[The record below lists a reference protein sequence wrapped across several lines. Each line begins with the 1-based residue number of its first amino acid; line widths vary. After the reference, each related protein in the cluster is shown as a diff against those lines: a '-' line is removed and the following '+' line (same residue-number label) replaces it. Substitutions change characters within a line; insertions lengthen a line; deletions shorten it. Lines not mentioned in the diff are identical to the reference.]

1 MKVALAQ
8 MEAHVGAI
16 ARNAERIVAF
26 ARAAREAGAELAVFP
41 ELAVTGYPPRDLLLQ
56 DDFVREAARATAWI
70 ARECPEDMKVL
81 VGTVERGER
90 KLRNV
95 AALLEGGR
103 VQASRAKTN
112 LPSYDVFFEERW
124 FEPAPS
130 NEPLGELGVL
140 VCEDLWDERYA
151 RKPAR
156 ALVAAGA
163 RLLVALNASPFRK
176 GVLAERL
183 RRARRPKTPLVY
195 VNAVGAEDELV
206 FDGGSFAL
214 DARGELLARLPRF
227 EEALALVDMEAPSP
241 ALSLPHFVGEGR
253 GGGPEEVLSA
263 LVLGVRRFAERNG
276 CREAVL
282 GLSGG
287 VDSALV
293 LALAARALGGS
304 NVRALAIPSRFNDP
318 RSESS
323 ARELARAL
331 GARFETVS
339 LEPLLEAAAAHLGL
353 GGAGAGATTF
363 ENVQA
368 RLRMLVLMA
377 DVNRQGG
384 LLLNTSN
391 KTELALGYGTLFGDL
406 AGDLAPIG
414 DLTKPE
420 VYALARLCPEI
431 PRFII
436 ERAPS
441 AELAPGQVD
450 PFDYERVSPLVDALL
465 SGTSPERLI
474 RDGFERAEVEAFARR
489 VRTAEHK
496 RRLAPIVVKVSE
508 TAIGSGRLVPVT
520 RGATT
525 ETTSGSRLPVA
536 VPCCTLL
543 HEERAAWQPASAA
556 PGPSRRRSS
565 SR

>member
-1 MKVALAQ
+1 MKVALCQ
-8 MEAHVGAI
+8 VETRVGAF
-16 ARNAERIVAF
+16 AENAERIAAF
-26 ARAAREAGAELAVFP
+26 AHEARRRGAALAVFP
-41 ELAVTGYPPRDLLLQ
+41 ELAVAGYPPRDLLLRP
-56 DDFVREAARATAWI
+56 DFVREAARRTAEI
-70 ARECPEDMKVL
+70 AARCPEDMKVL
-81 VGTVERGER
+81 VGTVELGAR

-95 AALLEGGR
+95 AALLEGGAVR
-103 VQASRAKTN
+103 ASRAKSL

-130 NEPLGELGVL
+130 IEPLGELGVL
-140 VCEDLWDERYA
+140 LCEDLWDERYEK
-151 RKPAR
+151 KPAR
-156 ALVAAGA
+156 TLVAAGA
-163 RLLVALNASPFRK
+163 SVLVALNASPYRK
-176 GVLAERL
+176 GVLDERL
-183 RRARRPKTPLVY
+183 RRARRTRAPLVY

-214 DARGELLARLPRF
+214 DARGRLLAQLPRF
-227 EEALALVDMEAPSP
+227 EEALAVVDMAT
-241 ALSLPHFVGEGR
+241 EGD
-253 GGGPEEVLSA
+253 GGISSAERPEDLLDA

-293 LALAARALGGS
+293 LSIAARALGGR

-318 RSESS
+318 RSESE
-323 ARELARAL
+323 ARALARAL

-339 LEPLLEAAAAHLGL
+339 LEPLLRAAE
-353 GGAGAGATTF
+353 GALDLSGPTTF
-363 ENVQA
+363 ENAQA

-377 DVNRQGG
+377 DVNRRGG

-420 VYALARLCPEI
+420 VYALARLCPET
-431 PRFII
+431 PRFIL

-450 PFDYERVSPLVDALL
+450 PFDYDRVSPLVDALL
-465 SGTSPERLI
+465 RGESPEDLVR
-474 RDGFERAEVEAFARR
+474 RGAERAEVEELARR
-489 VRTAEHK
+489 VKGAEHK
-496 RRLAPIVVKVSE
+496 RRLAPLVLKVSE
-508 TAIGSGRLVPVT
+508 SAIGSGRLVPVT
-520 RGATT
+520 RG
-525 ETTSGSRLPVA
+525 SSPSPLPR
-536 VPCCTLL
+536 PDNCCTVLD
-543 HEERAAWQPASAA
+543 EERDAWPPGEVAL
-556 PGPSRRRSS
+556 GPSPRRSS
-565 SR
+565 SP